1 VKPRLLLTG
10 GWGTVGQLLQAGLR
24 RDYRL
29 RITDRTAP
37 PSGPPSGSVYAEDEL
52 LVGDLLDPAFARAC
66 VRTSDVVIHLAA
78 NASPTASATEVMG
91 NVAMGNNVFKA
102 AAEYKVERMVIASS
116 VHASG
121 LDYRDGSQGISPLN
135 TPRPCC
141 PYGAGKVAIEA
152 LAREHHEAVGG
163 AVSCLRLGLTGWPL
177 REQQYAQTWLSTA
190 DLLRLV
196 LAALDRPLG
205 FGIYNGVS
213 LDSATRW
220 DTGNALADLGW
231 QPQDRWQVDVDRLP
245 LASDCPCQMFSVP

>member
-1 VKPRLLLTG
+1 MKPRLLLTG
-10 GWGTVGQLLQAGLR
+10 GTGTVGQLLLADLR
-24 RDYRL
+24 REYRL
-29 RITDRTAP
+29 RITAQTAP
-37 PSGPPSGSVYAEDEL
+37 PSGVIEPEDEL

-66 VRTSDVVIHLAA
+66 VRGSAVVIHLAA
-78 NASPTASATEVMG
+78 NASPAASPTEVMA
-91 NVAMGNNVFKA
+91 NVSMGNNMFKA
-102 AAEYKVERMVIASS
+102 AAEYKVERLVLASS
-116 VHASG
+116 VHANG
-121 LDYRDGSQGISPLN
+121 LDYRDGSQGISTLN

-190 DLLRLV
+190 DLLRL
-196 LAALDRPLG
+196 LHAALDRPPG

-231 QPQDRWQVDVDRLP
+231 QPQDRWQVDVDHLP
-245 LASDCPCQMFSVP
+245 LASDCPCQLFSVP

>member
-1 VKPRLLLTG
+1 MKRRLLLTG
-10 GWGTVGQLLQAGLR
+10 GLGTVGQLLQAELR
-24 RDYRL
+24 RDYHL

-37 PSGPPSGSVYAEDEL
+37 PSGSPSGSVFAEDEL

-66 VRTSDVVIHLAA
+66 VRRSDVVIHLAA
-78 NASPTASATEVMG
+78 NASPTASATEARG
-91 NVAMGNNVFKA
+91 NVVMAENVFKA
-102 AAEYKVERMVIASS
+102 AAEYKVERLVIASS
-116 VHASG
+116 VHANG
-121 LDYRDGSQGISPLN
+121 LEYRDGSQGISPLN
-135 TPRPCC
+135 TSRPCC

-177 REQQYAQTWLSTA
+177 TEQQYAQTWLSAA

-196 LAALDRPLG
+196 QAALDRPPG
-205 FGIYNGVS
+205 FGIYNAVS

-220 DTGNALADLGW
+220 DTSNALSDLGW

-245 LASDCPCQMFSVP
+245 PAAACPCQMFSVP